1 MDSHYRYELVKK
13 QLEGERNELQ
23 DYKARLAVAFAD
35 VAWLHDSLACGM
47 LDEASIEQLPRA
59 LHLFRAY
66 ARDLL
71 RCYEASIAPF
81 IRPVG
86 RPLNDSMS
94 DKPAKQ
100 PLNERPGGL

>member
-1 MDSHYRYELVKK
+1 MDREYRFALVKQ
-13 QLEGERNELQ
+13 QLEGENNELQ

-35 VAWLHDSLACGM
+35 VAWLHASVACGA
-47 LDEASIEQLPRA
+47 LDEAAIGKLPRA
-59 LHLFRAY
+59 LHLFRSY

-71 RCYEASIAPF
+71 RCYEVDIAPL
-81 IRPVG
+81 IRIIG

-94 DKPAKQ
+94 DKPGKQ